1 MLSSVWLLLIL
12 DLGNVRPVESFLRL
26 MNGIG
31 FCSGRVEVLHNGTW
45 GTVCDDHW
53 DQSHAA
59 VVCREMG
66 CGDVIEAMTEA
77 YFAEGS
83 GQIWMD
89 DVNCTG
95 TESSLMNCQTPGW
108 GIHNCVHSED
118 AGVICEEF
126 IRLINGPDSC
136 SGRVEVLHD
145 GQWGTVCD
153 DGWDQTDAAVVCKEL
168 NCGNVIEA
176 KSAAY
181 FGPGAG
187 PVWMGDVQCTGTEAS
202 LVNCKSTA
210 WGIQSCEHLK
220 DAGVTCNNV
229 KLVDGSSECDGRVQ
243 IRYNRQWG
251 AVCYSGWDLADATV
265 LCQELYCGDIAE
277 PKAYVQPSEQIWM
290 DQVACT
296 GNELTVQD
304 CPFTGWGVSSC
315 LDGLH
320 AGVFCQ
326 KTVRKVLV
334 RVVVKAESGVNVND
348 PNIKNKLLDMI
359 GKVVISKGKYK
370 EYWRIQPD
378 GQVFHKQR
386 TATGLF

>member
-1 MLSSVWLLLIL
+1 MFNSLWLILIL
-12 DLGNVRPVESFLRL
+12 DFGNVPPVESFLRL

-45 GTVCDDHW
+45 GTVCGDHW
-53 DQSHAA
+53 NQSHAA

-66 CGDVIEAMTEA
+66 CGDVITAMTEA
-77 YFAEGS
+77 YFGEGS

-95 TESSLMNCQTPGW
+95 TESSLMDCETLGW
-108 GIHNCVHSED
+108 GIHDCEHSED

-145 GQWGTVCD
+145 GV
-153 DGWDQTDAAVVCKEL
+153 
-168 NCGNVIEA
+168 
-176 KSAAY
+176 
-181 FGPGAG
+181 G
-187 PVWMGDVQCTGTEAS
+187 PVWMGDVRCTGTEAS

-210 WGIQSCEHLK
+210 WGIQNCEHLK

-277 PKAYVQPSEQIWM
+277 PKAYVQPSGQIWM
-290 DQVACT
+290 DQLACT

-320 AGVFCQ
+320 AGVSCQ
-326 KTVRKVLV
+326 TTVRKVVMRIVL
-334 RVVVKAESGVNVND
+334 KAESGVNVND
-348 PNIKNKLLDMI
+348 PDIKNKLLDMI
-359 GKVVISKGKYK
+359 GKVVGSKGKYK

-378 GQVFHKQR
+378 DEQVFHKQR